1 MEKISITKINMGDDA
16 VITVDNII
24 RMGEV
29 FALCS
34 LKYRITRSDFNFRR
48 LYQGLIHDIYRKKD
62 NLDPY
67 TDGYDIAVKAAA
79 LGKFF
84 RTPPHS
90 LYTYLHVLHLSV
102 IHSPSITIYNGQ
114 DRDFLRIIITATVN
128 NASIATALEP
138 PKPAMQDAESSV
150 VAMRVKDTIASY
162 NAPYTAFTSR

>member
-1 MEKISITKINMGDDA
+1 MVCKE
-16 VITVDNII
+16 
-24 RMGEV
+24 
-29 FALCS
+29 
-34 LKYRITRSDFNFRR
+34 RSDGIAIVRIFSSPLPSLNYKSAIASPTTLR
-48 LYQGLIHDIYRKKD
+48 LTAGCSRIRSED